1 MPDAFPIWVVKN
13 ADRHYLIGFKPD
25 GRPVWDPQPDVDV
38 RAAQWTTDELAAR
51 VVPALSA
58 AEIDVWTVE
67 RHS

>member
-13 ADRHYLIGFKPD
+13 VDRHYLIGFKPD

-51 VVPALSA
+51 VVPSLAA